1 MSFPIP
7 VRPSSHAI
15 YKEIYT
21 MNNVKK
27 MAVTLAMFGMGVFG
41 LANNI
46 NTPVNNVN
54 QVQAAAKPKKLK
66 GVHYYKNVHVVTL
79 FGDGLYGSIN
89 DIKKGKVQDDQT
101 TGYSGGNALGGP
113 SSIDG
118 YTYVSGKKYLHDMDG
133 NVFFPASNLKK
144 RPKYYTVKSKIQV
157 YAGLYNQNTLK
168 GMEVDSN
175 GFTYEDGCYVI
186 KPNQGKKSIIAVMP
200 NKIYHVDGIKY
211 YAATSAIAGN
221 KSTSGYIKVSDVKK
235 LAKGASPAGTGFSK
249 ANLKADE
256 HTLLNYN
263 RKHGGAWNTW
273 ANRHAVIGGISAK

>member
-1 MSFPIP
+1 
-7 VRPSSHAI
+7 
-15 YKEIYT
+15 

-54 QVQAAAKPKKLK
+54 QVQAASKPKKIK
-66 GVHYYKNVHVVTL
+66 GVHYYKKVHVVTL

-101 TGYSGGNALGGP
+101 TGYSGGSSLGGP
-113 SSIDG
+113 ESIDG
-118 YTYVSGKKYLHDMDG
+118 YVYVNGKKYLHDMDG
-133 NVFFPASNLKK
+133 NIFVNSTKLTN
-144 RPKYYTVKSKIQV
+144 RPKYYTVKSKILLERQPASRLSFDKDARDGGWADV
-157 YAGLYNQNTLK
+157 NGHDPDYEKENGNYYLYPNK
-168 GMEVDSN
+168 G
-175 GFTYEDGCYVI
+175 
-186 KPNQGKKSIIAVMP
+186 KQSIIAIMTDRTYTFNGV
-200 NKIYHVDGIKY
+200 KY
-211 YAATSAIAGN
+211 YAATSAMTGNRASAGF
-221 KSTSGYIKVSDVKK
+221 IKVSDMKK

-249 ANLKADE
+249 ASLKANE
-256 HTLLNYN
+256 KYWLNYN